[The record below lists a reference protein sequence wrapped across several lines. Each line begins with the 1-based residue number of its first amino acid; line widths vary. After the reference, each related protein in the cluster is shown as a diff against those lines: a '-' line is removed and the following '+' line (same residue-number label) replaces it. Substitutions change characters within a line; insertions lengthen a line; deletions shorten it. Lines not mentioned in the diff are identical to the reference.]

1 MAHSVP
7 TVSIII
13 PTYYRNDFL
22 EEAIESVYNQSY
34 RPIEVIVVDDSGEK
48 HAERSITKYDYDSL
62 SYIPLEENQGQNAA
76 LNRGLQE
83 ATGEYVQFLD
93 DDDQVIGEKF
103 ARQVSLLEEQST
115 VGVAYCSVKTEDGEI
130 HQPDKDGR
138 GDVLQRVLQFDLNP
152 CVTSTMLM
160 DADCL
165 SEITPLPTPPGS
177 TDIYMKIEL
186 AQVTN
191 FDFITEPGILKRD
204 TQGSVGSS
212 REAIIGHERV
222 FEEYQSIYQQFP
234 NEVQRMALGK
244 FYNRKGS
251 FLVHSR
257 RWSPS
262 ATLAFAKAVYYSPGI
277 SVPYLGRLFGSAFGQ
292 PGVLSIEYSMTKIKQ
307 ITS

>member
-1 MAHSVP
+1 MTNFSP
-7 TVSIII
+7 TVSVII
-13 PTYYRNDFL
+13 PTFYRNDL
-22 EEAIESVYNQSY
+22 LQEAIESVYNQSY

-48 HAERSITKYDYDSL
+48 HAEESIKKYGYDSL
-62 SYIPLEENQGQNAA
+62 SYVPLEKNQGQNAA

-93 DDDQVIGEKF
+93 DDDQVIKEKF
-103 ARQVSLLEEQST
+103 AFQISLLKEQSNA
-115 VGVAYCSVKTEDGEI
+115 GVAYCSVKTEDGEI
-130 HQPDKDGR
+130 RRPDKDGR
-138 GDVLQRVLQFDLNP
+138 GDVLERVLQFDLNP
-152 CVTSTMLM
+152 CVTSTMLI

-191 FDFITEPGILKRD
+191 FDFIAEPGILKRD

-212 REAIIGHERV
+212 CEAIIGHEHV

-234 NEVQRMALGK
+234 NEVLQIALGR

-251 FLVHSR
+251 FLVRSK

-262 ATLAFAKAVYYSPGI
+262 ATLAFAKAVYYNPSI
-277 SVPYLGRLFGSAFGQ
+277 SAPYLGRLLGSVFGHL
-292 PGVLSIEYSMTKIKQ
+292 GVLTIEYFMEKFT
-307 ITS
+307 